1 LFLEGN
7 KGMEKLK
14 ILIDTSVVCN
24 LYAPEIPDKQEDTL
38 RFWEDVKAGKYE
50 VYLSSTL
57 FKELEDCKEPK
68 KSIFRNFL
76 TEINFNIIEA
86 EGNDEISKIENEII
100 KQNIIT
106 ENHRDDCSHIACA
119 VIAGCDIIVSWNCR
133 HIVRRK
139 TINGV
144 RAINLLHGYK
154 SIDIYQPSEL

>member
-1 LFLEGN
+1 MSDN
-7 KGMEKLK
+7 DVKKLK

-24 LYAPEIPDKQEDTL
+24 LYAPDIPEIEAETW
-38 RFWEDVKAGKYE
+38 RFWDDVKAGKYE

-68 KSIFRNFL
+68 RSIVRDFL
-76 TEINFNIIEA
+76 TEIKFNLIEA
-86 EGNDEISKIENEII
+86 EGNDEISEIENEII
-100 KQNIIT
+100 KQKIIT

-119 VIAGCDIIVSWNCR
+119 VVAGCDIIVSWNCR

-144 RAINLLHGYK
+144 RAINLLHGFK